1 MTRRYTAQEKAD
13 ALKVLE
19 ANNGDFSATAKQLG
33 ISRETLQRWSLDFRE
48 QRIERVRTQIT
59 RLHEQLAEN
68 ALRLAQAMEHK
79 IDDAPLNQVATA
91 LNTTVD
97 RYLKID
103 EHLRTLQSDDQ
114 TERKIRIEYKYPD
127 GSIHN
132 RPPWA
137 RPDTELRH
145 PLPSGGMWSPLWKD
159 RDGQDSDPGIRDLTG
174 HEVLVAESDLS
185 DGESDLA
192 GFEGGDSRLP
202 QHDH

>member
-33 ISRETLQRWSLDFRE
+33 MNRETLQRWSLDFRE

-103 EHLRTLQSDDQ
+103 DHLSTLQSDDK
-114 TERKIRIEYKYPD
+114 TELKIRIEYMYQD
-127 GSIHN
+127 GSIQN
-132 RPPWA
+132 LPPWA
-137 RPDTELRH
+137 RPDT
-145 PLPSGGMWSPLWKD
+145 
-159 RDGQDSDPGIRDLTG
+159 
-174 HEVLVAESDLS
+174 
-185 DGESDLA
+185 
-192 GFEGGDSRLP
+192 
-202 QHDH
+202 